1 MASCDVLIPF
11 IRSWEGGWSD
21 DPKDSGGATMCGIT
35 MATFTAWRTGIGLPR
50 PTKDDLRH
58 ISDAEWRDIFLYRYW
73 RPLRADEFWS
83 QAVANML
90 VDWYWHSGI
99 VAVRTL
105 QRLVRTEED
114 GIIGIRTLAKLNA
127 RDPRELFTELR
138 NARIKFLTDL
148 AVRKPSQNRFLAGW
162 LRRVNSIEYDTLRP
176 NK

>member
-1 MASCDVLIPF
+1 MDEPF
-11 IRSWEGGWSD
+11 Y
-21 DPKDSGGATMCGIT
+21 A
-35 MATFTAWRTGIGLPR
+35 
-50 PTKDDLRH
+50 
-58 ISDAEWRDIFLYRYW
+58 YR
-73 RPLRADEFWS
+73 S

-162 LRRVNSIEYDTLRP
+162 LRRVNSIEYDTLHP
-176 NK
+176 NR